1 MPFDQEQLEAIQ
13 EAVATALAQQQQQAP
28 PVVPQADL
36 AAAAAAAVAAAAP
49 QVAAVDINA
58 ISHTIPSFWPE
69 DVDGFFSTFEAACV
83 NKKITQDGTKYS
95 KLLSVLTAEAR
106 SRMVGH
112 LPEPGTNPDDYKQLK
127 AKLKEAY
134 TKTKMERCAEL
145 LSITTL
151 GDRNPEHLLS
161 YMRGLMPG
169 EVKSD
174 IFRYVWLSALP
185 DSIHEVLSA
194 DDSEL
199 GVLATRAT
207 RMLKEKA
214 ARKKRAMHVN
224 AVRTPEAEGDRLEVD
239 AVTGGAAKVK
249 AGVVCTNHLRFPGN
263 CFRCFDPERC
273 LLKDTVIPRPAGA
286 GSNWRKAGNAKA
298 GRQ

>member
-1 MPFDQEQLEAIQ
+1 
-13 EAVATALAQQQQQAP
+13 
-28 PVVPQADL
+28 
-36 AAAAAAAVAAAAP
+36 
-49 QVAAVDINA
+49 
-58 ISHTIPSFWPE
+58 
-69 DVDGFFSTFEAACV
+69 
-83 NKKITQDGTKYS
+83 
-95 KLLSVLTAEAR
+95 
-106 SRMVGH
+106 
-112 LPEPGTNPDDYKQLK
+112 
-127 AKLKEAY
+127 
-134 TKTKMERCAEL
+134 MERCAEL

-151 GDRNPEHLLS
+151 GDRNLEHLLS

-174 IFRYVWLSALP
+174 IFRYIWLSALP

-214 ARKKRAMHVN
+214 ARKKRVMHVN
-224 AVRTPEAEGDRLEVD
+224 AVRTPEAEEDRLEVD

-249 AGVVCTNHLRFPGN
+249 AGVVCTNLLRFPGN

-273 LLKDTVIPRPAGA
+273 LLKDCLLYTSPSPRD
-286 GSNWRKAGNAKA
+286 
-298 GRQ
+298 

>member
-1 MPFDQEQLEAIQ
+1 MSPTLFTLATLVTPTVKRFVKVAKVAGVQDAIQ

-28 PVVPQADL
+28 PAVPQADL

-95 KLLSVLTAEAR
+95 KLLSVLTPEAR

-112 LPEPGTNPDDYKQLK
+112 LPEPGTHNDGYQRLK

-134 TKTKMERCAEL
+134 TKTKMERCAEMM
-145 LSITTL
+145 SISSL

-169 EVKSD
+169 EEKSNL
-174 IFRYVWLSALP
+174 FRYIWLSALP
-185 DSIHEVLSA
+185 DSVHEVLSA

-207 RMLKEKA
+207 CMIKEKA
-214 ARKKRAMHVN
+214 ARKKRASQINTVKTPEPEGEVN
-224 AVRTPEAEGDRLEVD
+224 A
-239 AVTGGAAKVK
+239 
-249 AGVVCTNHLRFPGN
+249 
-263 CFRCFDPERC
+263 
-273 LLKDTVIPRPAGA
+273 
-286 GSNWRKAGNAKA
+286 
-298 GRQ
+298 